1 MINIKNKGYVKAS
14 TVEVGDVMSVYSEE
28 KESLIDSE
36 IVEIQHELKKGYTAP
51 LTESGTILAN
61 NIHASCYAEVNSQL
75 IADLAM
81 KPMKI
86 WYKIS
91 KYFGINNESKSENGL
106 SLYATILQ
114 ELTMKVLPSL
124 FA

>member
-1 MINIKNKGYVKAS
+1 LINIKNKGYVKAS